1 MEVAA
6 VAAGSLVGL
15 VGALCIL
22 ALGRF
27 LYLRFRRLR
36 QRAVEEDGSSHS
48 LPSALRTER
57 TEAAPRREA
66 YPPPSPSM
74 ARSNSISSDEGGDD
88 TALPGSTVRRLSS
101 NLASPR
107 EGRSPKVTV
116 LAFLSESSKSK
127 FKGGSKKEPP
137 VDSKA
142 VEADIEVLTL
152 E

>member
-36 QRAVEEDGSSHS
+36 LRAEEDGSSHS
-48 LPSALRTER
+48 LPSALRIER

-66 YPPPSPSM
+66 HPPPSPSM

-127 FKGGSKKEPP
+127 FKGDSKKEPP
-137 VDSKA
+137 ADSKA
-142 VEADIEVLTL
+142 VGADIEVLTL